1 MEVSIPQVPHLL
13 LCSSILHTMR
23 TYSAPV
29 EPYAH
34 VVPSLQA
41 LFRLV
46 SLFFQLVQMEGSTVG
61 VSHGPACAT
70 MWLPF
75 VESLQQL
82 LAVFGNMYL
91 ICSCWWISLRPH
103 EPLSQ
108 TVPETWE
115 A

>member
-46 SLFFQLVQMEGSTVG
+46 SLFFQLIQMEESTVG

-70 MWLPF
+70 M
-75 VESLQQL
+75 
-82 LAVFGNMYL
+82 
-91 ICSCWWISLRPH
+91 
-103 EPLSQ
+103 
-108 TVPETWE
+108 
-115 A
+115 